1 MQGKAGLWFRR
12 ALGVCLLLGAWQL
25 ASLFFP
31 PLVVPPIAQV
41 LSTLVRLMT
50 QSDFGATIG
59 TTILRLIA
67 GLAIGVGVGAVL
79 GLLFG
84 LCPKIEDVG
93 TPLIHV
99 LQAIPPVCWV
109 VLALVWF
116 GFNGK
121 PCVFIVATATVPTVV
136 INLSHGVRSVD
147 PQLLEM
153 ARLYQFSRWKMLRH
167 GSWQLWER
175 FLLQTAESEEP
186 SPRPGSTSSP
196 MPSLPGRCC
205 WYWDAISHKDC

>member
-12 ALGVCLLLGAWQL
+12 GLGVCLLLGAWQL

-31 PLVVPPIAQV
+31 PLVVSPIAQV
-41 LSTLVRLMT
+41 LSTLFRLMT

-167 GSWQLWER
+167 VTL
-175 FLLQTAESEEP
+175 P
-186 SPRPGSTSSP
+186 SIRPYF
-196 MPSLPGRCC
+196 R
-205 WYWDAISHKDC
+205 

>member
-12 ALGVCLLLGAWQL
+12 ASGVCLLLGAWQL

-41 LSTLVRLMT
+41 LSTLFRLMT

-99 LQAIPPVCWV
+99 LQAIPPYAGWFWHWCGLDLTES
-109 VLALVWF
+109 LASSSW
-116 GFNGK
+116 
-121 PCVFIVATATVPTVV
+121 
-136 INLSHGVRSVD
+136 
-147 PQLLEM
+147 PQP
-153 ARLYQFSRWKMLRH
+153 QF
-167 GSWQLWER
+167 QLW
-175 FLLQTAESEEP
+175 
-186 SPRPGSTSSP
+186 
-196 MPSLPGRCC
+196 
-205 WYWDAISHKDC
+205 

>member
-12 ALGVCLLLGAWQL
+12 ASGVCLLLGAWQL

-116 GFNGK
+116 GFIGSL
-121 PCVFIVATATVPTVV
+121 CPTQHRIRAEAVLTL
-136 INLSHGVRSVD
+136 ITD
-147 PQLLEM
+147 
-153 ARLYQFSRWKMLRH
+153 MLRAIAEY
-167 GSWQLWER
+167 SRNDRAEFIRTVQETQAAQ
-175 FLLQTAESEEP
+175 QTADICAT
-186 SPRPGSTSSP
+186 SP
-196 MPSLPGRCC
+196 
-205 WYWDAISHKDC
+205 